1 MELRQSLRA
10 LLKGSA
16 FAFFWGG
23 GALTSSALL
32 PVVALVPGSPA
43 ERRARVQRLVRGG
56 FVAFHDYMRVLG
68 LIDYDPRRTRIDL
81 PAGPCVVIA
90 NHPTLIDV
98 TAIMSACGEL
108 SCVVKE
114 EHFDGPFI
122 GRLLR
127 LAGHIDGGDG
137 TPLASGAVVHQALD
151 RIAEGQSVL
160 IFPEGTRSPARGLGP
175 FQRGAF
181 EIARR
186 AGVPVLPLLVVAEPP
201 TLMKGE
207 RWHELPAETVRL
219 DVLAFDGLEEDDL
232 EGPSKA
238 VAARVEA
245 RYRAALERRR
255 REGAGARGAD
265 GP

>member
-23 GALTSSALL
+23 GALMSSAVL
-32 PVVALVPGSPA
+32 PVVALLPGSEDA
-43 ERRARVQRLVRGG
+43 RRRRVQRLVQGG
-56 FVAFHDYMRVLG
+56 FVAFHDYMRATG
-68 LIDYDPRRTRIDL
+68 LIRYDPRETRIDL
-81 PAGPCVVIA
+81 PDGPCVVIA

-98 TAIMSACGEL
+98 TAIMSARGEL

-122 GRLLR
+122 GRLLK

-137 TPLASGAVVHQALD
+137 TPLASGAVVHQALE
-151 RIAEGQSVL
+151 RLAAGQPVL
-160 IFPEGTRSPARGLGP
+160 IFPEGTRSPALGLGA
-175 FQRGAF
+175 FHRGAF

-186 AGVPVLPLLVVAEPP
+186 SGAPIVPLLVLVSPP

-207 RWHELPAETVRL
+207 PWYELPRETVRL
-219 DVLAFDGLEEDDL
+219 EVRPFDGLEEGDL
-232 EGPSKA
+232 EGPSRA

-245 RYRAALERRR
+245 RYRAALEALGRG
-255 REGAGARGAD
+255 GAGAPRQD
-265 GP
+265 GS